1 MGLFRDPREP
11 FVVNNFPLKFPNEAI
26 FEIKFHLNHHLT
38 TSISFFQQ
46 DFSPSQRRH
55 WNLTVE
61 GVAYVSIIK
70 ATTQDGGEWE
80 CWHYNKNSPLAKIKV
95 MKLTVSS
102 EFTNLNINLQ

>member
-1 MGLFRDPREP
+1 M
-11 FVVNNFPLKFPNEAI
+11 
-26 FEIKFHLNHHLT
+26 
-38 TSISFFQQ
+38 
-46 DFSPSQRRH
+46 
-55 WNLTVE
+55 E

-102 EFTNLNINLQ
+102 KFAQRAHADIDGFRSFFRWNAVKKLFYKAAAAQLATLSSA